1 MGASFSSFSKKSY
14 SSRKSFAVMH
24 DINVT
29 PFVDVMLV
37 LLVIFMV
44 TAPLL
49 TVGVPVDLPKTQAA
63 PLTEPVEPLT
73 ISIKADGS
81 IFIQETET
89 PFESLVDR
97 LSTITQNN
105 PEARIYV
112 RGDQKLAYGI
122 IMEVMGSIGAAG
134 YTKVALLAEAPQ
146 KPSPSKKKISPPVS
160 KKG

>member
-1 MGASFSSFSKKSY
+1 
-14 SSRKSFAVMH
+14 MH

-49 TVGVPVDLPKTQAA
+49 TVGVPVDLPKTQAT

-89 PFESLVDR
+89 SLELLVDR
-97 LSTITQNN
+97 LSAVTHNN

-112 RGDQKLAYGI
+112 RGDQKLAYGL

-134 YTKVALLAEAPQ
+134 YTKIALLAEPPQ
-146 KPSPSKKKISPPVS
+146 KASPPKKNTPPVTS